1 MSNITM
7 QKNKIFTSK
16 FNKKHNKQPYK
27 QPQLVK
33 LEKNNLTEIQ
43 KKMVNELERQL
54 RKLKEENSRK

>member
-16 FNKKHNKQPYK
+16 FNKKPNKQPYK